1 MQSLIYVYVDLCNHL
16 RMIVHDDSS
25 KNENAH
31 IAKGNLFSYKI
42 TIIKLYYDKVD
53 QFSEYQNSFSNE
65 FIKPFCNEDR
75 AHCVH
80 QIIVT

>member
-1 MQSLIYVYVDLCNHL
+1 MFMWICAIICEWLLMMTLQKMSITIL
-16 RMIVHDDSS
+16 
-25 KNENAH
+25 H
-31 IAKGNLFSYKI
+31 IAKWNLFSYKI

-53 QFSEYQNSFSNE
+53 QFSEYQNWFSNE

>member
-1 MQSLIYVYVDLCNHL
+1 MFMWICAIICEWLLMMTLQKMSITIL
-16 RMIVHDDSS
+16 
-25 KNENAH
+25 H
-31 IAKGNLFSYKI
+31 IAKRNLFSYKI

-53 QFSEYQNSFSNE
+53 QFSEYQNWFSNE